1 MSNAITMKI
10 IVNKTQTT
18 IPKDRP
24 IGKGNIICVG
34 TAKKSPTINPAAI
47 MPILWAIISIDLLE

>member
-1 MSNAITMKI
+1 MKI

-34 TAKKSPTINPAAI
+34 TAKKSPTINPTVI
-47 MPILWAIISIDLLE
+47 IPILLAIISIDLLEKF